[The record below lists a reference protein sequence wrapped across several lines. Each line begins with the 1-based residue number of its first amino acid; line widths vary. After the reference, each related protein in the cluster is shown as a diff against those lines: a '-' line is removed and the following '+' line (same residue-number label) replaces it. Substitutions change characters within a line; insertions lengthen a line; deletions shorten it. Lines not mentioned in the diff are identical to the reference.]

1 MPVTSLLTGASV
13 VKVGDTVKGRGGG
26 GVKSLIIKHSKT
38 AFSSS

>member
-13 VKVGDTVKGRGGG
+13 VKVGDIVKGRGG